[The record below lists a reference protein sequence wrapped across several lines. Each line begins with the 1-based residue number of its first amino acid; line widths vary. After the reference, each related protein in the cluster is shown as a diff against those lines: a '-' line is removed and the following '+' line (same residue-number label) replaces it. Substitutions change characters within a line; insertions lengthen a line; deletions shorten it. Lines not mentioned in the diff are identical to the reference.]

1 MEKIIRLDEKT
12 IEKIKE
18 NKLIYSIIKF
28 EKSDQSIKEKLYNR
42 YMETVYIHEGNLS
55 EDMYEDTEKY
65 LIEMME
71 KVKAIRD
78 LNQPVI
84 NQIVNETVRDIS
96 KIFSDYDDDD
106 LRCARIFQYVTK
118 SIKYADDYL
127 TYDVKIPFADDFEFA
142 CYNGI
147 PMGKNYIDT
156 LVTKEGTSLEICTL
170 MQALGNKFGINVKS
184 IPVMKDGGIYYI
196 NSYNNDTSYLDPTAA
211 IKNNGE
217 DGSLFITKQDL
228 LDKSIMIDTQN
239 ETRPE
244 GKRLDV
250 KINSASNVEKAISR
264 ERTTLDSKI
273 ITVSEEELDILINNN
288 ESIKAK

>member
-228 LDKSIMIDTQN
+228 LEKSIMIDTQN